1 MATTLLSPFYA
12 TMPGEALET
21 ISSGFQVLA
30 PKSQLKVLYP
40 ELVSSD
46 QDLGL
51 SSKSWY
57 HTVSFSSIFL
67 ISVFLIAVSLKFP
80 SQTGPVLKEACAL
93 NGSHRGVRTTSIWIV
108 QHGASCYT
116 TMAMQN
122 TLLLDSQKIRSS
134 HPLKLPSCLLKG
146 RPQSSVIWSYMTHH
160 RLQSS
165 APLINHLLSVIRNH
179 AN

>member
-1 MATTLLSPFYA
+1 MPLERVDLSLQSSELSWLIIDLSHLPLLLTIFYPSYE
-12 TMPGEALET
+12 TMPNEGHHKSLW
-21 ISSGFQVLA
+21 ICPLKWPQPSWVLFLPFQVLA

-67 ISVFLIAVSLKFP
+67 LAVSLLVS
-80 SQTGPVLKEACAL
+80 SQTRPVLKEACAL
-93 NGSHRGVRTTSIWIV
+93 HGSHRGIRTTSIWIV

-122 TLLLDSQKIRSS
+122 TLLLDSQKIVSS
-134 HPLKLPSCLLKG
+134 
-146 RPQSSVIWSYMTHH
+146 
-160 RLQSS
+160 
-165 APLINHLLSVIRNH
+165 RNQDPF
-179 AN
+179 

>member
-1 MATTLLSPFYA
+1 MNLPSQMATTLLSPFYA

-57 HTVSFSSIFL
+57 HTVSFSAIFL
-67 ISVFLIAVSLKFP
+67 LAVSL
-80 SQTGPVLKEACAL
+80 
-93 NGSHRGVRTTSIWIV
+93 
-108 QHGASCYT
+108 
-116 TMAMQN
+116 
-122 TLLLDSQKIRSS
+122 
-134 HPLKLPSCLLKG
+134 
-146 RPQSSVIWSYMTHH
+146 
-160 RLQSS
+160 
-165 APLINHLLSVIRNH
+165 
-179 AN
+179 